1 MIASSS
7 RSLSLSL
14 THSLDFSHARV
25 CDWVIQYLV
34 RFLSKVAS
42 HKEQNMM
49 GASNLA
55 IVFGP
60 SMLRPRI
67 ESIESSLNC
76 PVINRAVQLIIEH
89 LPTK

>member
-1 MIASSS
+1 
-7 RSLSLSL
+7 
-14 THSLDFSHARV
+14 
-25 CDWVIQYLV
+25 
-34 RFLSKVAS
+34 
-42 HKEQNMM
+42 MM